1 MTDDS
6 LRNTVLH
13 RADQDADLSEDAR
26 LVILAALDDDTDLGQ
41 VLGGAHTPA
50 ALRTPAPT
58 PSSEPIGAYL
68 KAIAVEGFRGIGT
81 KVTLPLVPGP
91 GLTVIAGRNGSGKS
105 TLAEGLELA
114 LTGINSRWKDKAAV
128 WSQNWRNLHAGEPA
142 AIRIVLAEEGAGE
155 TTLGVDWAAGADV
168 DMRDQKRW
176 VQRAKQKQQPPDVLG
191 WATPLELYRPLLSY
205 DELSGILEGRP
216 SDFYD
221 QLYKLLGL
229 EQLTVA
235 IDRLSGEVKLLKTPS
250 AEAKSAR
257 DALRPLLEGSDDPR
271 AGTAAAQL
279 KKTKPDLDVVRT
291 LVIDSA
297 ASSVPPGWRE
307 ASRLPIPEDD
317 DVTRHCAALRAA
329 TDAVAAETNRVD
341 ALAADR
347 ARILELALAFHG
359 EHGDTPCPVCAV
371 GALDD
376 GWTHRARASL
386 AADRSA
392 ATALTAVREAA
403 RQARAAAVAMVRA
416 VPPPPA
422 TDDGLSHSA
431 AAREAFTAFTAL
443 PHDDDDRLIGHVQS
457 TVGAVQE
464 SYTALRG
471 EAAARIQDRDDAWGP
486 IALSLA
492 AWLAKAEAAAAVAAT
507 LATAVEAHGWL
518 QRNAA
523 TLRNERIAPL
533 AEQAKAIWAALR
545 QESNVELEEIRLE
558 GKNTSRRVV
567 LKAGVDGSAGD
578 AFGVMSQGELH
589 ALALAVFI
597 PRAKSAASPFRFLV
611 FDDPIQAMDPS
622 KVDGF
627 LDVLNSL
634 AAERQVVVFTHDD
647 RLPAAIRRSRAP
659 ARIVEL
665 TRTTNSTV
673 SVADSSH
680 PATRMLDDAYAIA
693 ADPAVP
699 DKVKKTA
706 IPVLC
711 REAFEAT
718 AWDVFAGRAL
728 SAGQTHGDV
737 ERAWETAATTRN
749 RLALAINPDDI
760 TAMDKWLDA
769 RHGRRSALSVAT
781 TGAHHGVS
789 DFKESVNSVRRA
801 TRDLGGI
808 RK

>member
-1 MTDDS
+1 MTDTS
-6 LRNTVLH
+6 LRNTVLQ
-13 RADQDADLSEDAR
+13 RADQDAELSEDAR
-26 LVILAALDDDTDLGQ
+26 LVILAALDDDTDLRQ
-41 VLGGAHTPA
+41 VLGGADTPA
-50 ALRTPAPT
+50 ALHTPAPA
-58 PSSEPIGAYL
+58 PGEPIGAYL
-68 KAIAVEGFRGIGT
+68 KSIAVQGFRGIGA

-128 WSQNWRNLHAGEPA
+128 WSQDWRNLHAGEPA
-142 AIRIVLAEEGAGE
+142 SIRIVLAEEGAGE

-168 DMRDQKRW
+168 DVRDQKRW

-235 IDRLSGEVKLLKTPS
+235 IDRLSGEVKLLKAPS

-271 AGTAAAQL
+271 AATVAAQL
-279 KKTKPDLDVVRT
+279 KKTKPDLDVLRP
-291 LVIDSA
+291 LVTDGAANSVPAGWRA
-297 ASSVPPGWRE
+297 ASL
-307 ASRLPIPEDD
+307 LPIPEDD
-317 DVTRHCAALRAA
+317 DVTRLCDALRIA
-329 TDAVAAETNRVD
+329 TDAVATEMNRVD

-347 ARILELALAFHG
+347 ARIVELALAFHT
-359 EHGDTPCPVCAV
+359 EHGHTPCPVCGV

-376 GWTHRARASL
+376 GWTQRARDSL
-386 AADRSA
+386 AEDRRA
-392 ATALTAVREAA
+392 ATAVTAAREAA
-403 RQARAAAVAMVRA
+403 RQARAAVVAMVRA

-422 TDDGLSHSA
+422 TDDGLSHAA

-457 TVGAVQE
+457 TVIAVQG
-464 SYTALRG
+464 SYTALRE
-471 EAAARIQDRDDAWGP
+471 EAVARIQDRDDAWGP

-492 AWLAKAEAAAAVAAT
+492 AWLVKAEAAAGVAAT
-507 LATAVEAHGWL
+507 LTTAVEAHGWL

-597 PRAKSAASPFRFLV
+597 PRAKSPASPFRFLV

-634 AAERQVVVFTHDD
+634 AAERQVIVFTHDD
-647 RLPAAIRRSRAP
+647 RLPAAIRRSRAS
-659 ARIVEL
+659 ARIIEL
-665 TRTTNSTV
+665 TRAMNSTV
-673 SVADSSH
+673 AVSDSSH

-693 ADPAVP
+693 ADSAVP
-699 DKVKKTA
+699 DKIKKAA

-718 AWDVFAGRAL
+718 AWDVFAGRVL
-728 SAGQTHGDV
+728 SAGQTPGDV

-749 RLALAINPDDI
+749 RLALAINPDDL
-760 TAMDKWLDA
+760 TALDKWLDA
-769 RHGRRSALSVAT
+769 QHGRRSALSVAT
-781 TGAHHGVS
+781 RGVHQGVS
-789 DFKESVNSVRRA
+789 DFKEAVNSVRKA
-801 TRDLGGI
+801 IRDLGGI
-808 RK
+808 GR